1 MGQIGHRRQRLFVRF
16 AARAHGVT
24 GVTNKC
30 LDARGASWY
39 DAPMTNP
46 RITAELAN
54 ANALDAMLDDD
65 PDFADFRRLV
75 ALANAIFPESD
86 NA

>member
-1 MGQIGHRRQRLFVRF
+1 
-16 AARAHGVT
+16 
-24 GVTNKC
+24 
-30 LDARGASWY
+30 
-39 DAPMTNP
+39 MTNP
-46 RITAELAN
+46 RITDELAN

>member
-1 MGQIGHRRQRLFVRF
+1 
-16 AARAHGVT
+16 
-24 GVTNKC
+24 
-30 LDARGASWY
+30 
-39 DAPMTNP
+39 MTHP
-46 RITAELAN
+46 RITDELAN

-65 PDFADFRRLV
+65 PDFADFRALV